1 MKKIFTILV
10 MTAAVLSCSKEVSVD
25 KTTAGLNTIPMSFT
39 VSCQDSKVFMNEDG
53 LSLSFAPGDRISV
66 FADGTNYEFTTE
78 EGGSTAVFS
87 GEAAEAEIYYALYP
101 YSEAATVENGTIKNI
116 TVSKSSAGA
125 GTGSFNSQ
133 RAVLVA
139 ASTSNSLEFK
149 HVMAFLKITVPEE
162 ITDLKEIV
170 IFNRDSGSSN
180 TAGALA
186 GTFNVTPSLD
196 GAPEISVTAPEF
208 QTGFVGPDG
217 SENPVPAGVYY
228 IPVLPAQLTIKKGID
243 LKITFHDEF
252 VGRAFDGHERK
263 LERANVYSLG
273 TLKKTDEFV
282 FDGFESGADISSDDY
297 TGNTGALKVVANPV
311 QTDVNP
317 SNFVLKNDMSG
328 STNPTSGYIQ
338 VKTASTNGYI
348 KFPSSVRA
356 NYNKIRVKMYLG
368 TNAYYPR
375 ARRGSNPAAHPALLN
390 GVAVTDQASW
400 EANVKTDDW
409 NIMEWNISQIDGG
422 WTNMTNMQ
430 TVEFRPFVNW
440 DGNNMDGFDETT
452 NNRLIYIDDITFILK

>member
-139 ASTSNSLEFK
+139 ASTSNSPEFK

-186 GTFNVTPSLD
+186 RH
-196 GAPEISVTAPEF
+196 A
-208 QTGFVGPDG
+208 
-217 SENPVPAGVYY
+217 
-228 IPVLPAQLTIKKGID
+228 
-243 LKITFHDEF
+243 
-252 VGRAFDGHERK
+252 
-263 LERANVYSLG
+263 
-273 TLKKTDEFV
+273 
-282 FDGFESGADISSDDY
+282 
-297 TGNTGALKVVANPV
+297 AL
-311 QTDVNP
+311 
-317 SNFVLKNDMSG
+317 
-328 STNPTSGYIQ
+328 Y
-338 VKTASTNGYI
+338 
-348 KFPSSVRA
+348 
-356 NYNKIRVKMYLG
+356 
-368 TNAYYPR
+368 
-375 ARRGSNPAAHPALLN
+375 H
-390 GVAVTDQASW
+390 
-400 EANVKTDDW
+400 
-409 NIMEWNISQIDGG
+409 
-422 WTNMTNMQ
+422 
-430 TVEFRPFVNW
+430 RP
-440 DGNNMDGFDETT
+440 G
-452 NNRLIYIDDITFILK
+452 